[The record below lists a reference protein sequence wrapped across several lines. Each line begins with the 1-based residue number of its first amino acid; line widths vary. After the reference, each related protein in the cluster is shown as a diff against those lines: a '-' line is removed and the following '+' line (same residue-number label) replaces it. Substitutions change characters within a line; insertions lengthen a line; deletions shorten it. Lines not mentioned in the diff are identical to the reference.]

1 MFNQIL
7 LVFAAVFAVIGLM
20 TTLYAVVQTIGARRG
35 TGARAEVAL
44 FITDSDSAEG
54 VVREYAARLNSGL
67 CGLRADS
74 LAVVC
79 PNGGE
84 AREILRLLEGD
95 ISALTVYS
103 AEEYSRHVKTE
114 LGNL

>member
-20 TTLYAVVQTIGARRG
+20 TTLYAVVQSIGRRRG
-35 TGARAEVAL
+35 TGARAETAL
-44 FITDSDSAEG
+44 FITDSETAEG

-74 LAVVC
+74 LAAVC
-79 PNGGE
+79 ADSGE
-84 AREILRLLEGD
+84 VRDILRRLEGE
-95 ISALTVYS
+95 ISILTVYS
-103 AEEYSRHVKTE
+103 EEEYSRHIKDA
-114 LGNL
+114 LGSL